1 MKPGDLVRVIVD
13 DLEHMGIVKD
23 DFAILMDID
32 WDHHDY
38 PDGIVMPNGMRITG
52 RGFFYFP
59 AKPELTR
66 HGRLSVNGC
75 LGVLLVYENF
85 EVIA

>member
-1 MKPGDLVRVIVD
+1 MKSGDLVRVIVD

-32 WDHHDY
+32 WDHYDY
-38 PDGIVMPNGMRITG
+38 PGGIVTSKGACITG

-66 HGRLSVNGC
+66 NNC